1 MIPTISILIPVFNE
15 EPTLI
20 ELAEQIRAVLDRAGK
35 SFEILFVDDGS
46 TDQSWP
52 MIRELSG
59 RDARIK
65 GLRLRRNF
73 GKATALAL
81 ASARA
86 MGEVIVTLDA
96 DLQDD
101 PQEIPNFLRK
111 LDEGYDL
118 VSGWKEKRQ
127 DPVSKTLPSRFFNKI
142 TRMLTG
148 IPLRDFNCGFKAAR
162 AEVYRNIALYGE
174 LHRYIPVLAH
184 NQGYKIGEIAVL
196 HYPRKAGQSKY
207 GFERYARGFLDLLTV
222 LLITRYGRRPG
233 HLFGGVGI
241 ILGLAGL
248 LALFYLSGLWVF
260 GSAPIGNRP
269 LLFLGILLVILSVQ
283 LLSLG
288 LLAELILNRTRDH
301 SVTSLIAEERGF
313 AADSR
318 EKAGVEC

>member
-1 MIPTISILIPVFNE
+1 MTPSISVLIPVFNE
-15 EPTLI
+15 EQTLG
-20 ELAEQIRAVLDRAGK
+20 ELAGQITSVLDGLGK

-52 MIRELSG
+52 VIRELSRG
-59 RDARIK
+59 EARIK
-65 GLRLRRNF
+65 GLRMRRNF

-81 ASARA
+81 ASSKAT
-86 MGEVIVTLDA
+86 GEIIITMDA

-101 PQEIPNFLRK
+101 PREIPHFLRK
-111 LDEGYDL
+111 LEEGYDL
-118 VSGWKEKRQ
+118 VSGWKENRR

-184 NQGYKIGEIAVL
+184 NQGYKIGEVAVL
-196 HYPRKAGQSKY
+196 HHPRKAGQSKY

-233 HLFGGVGI
+233 HLFGGIGI
-241 ILGLAGL
+241 ILGLAGS
-248 LALFYLSGLWVF
+248 LALLYLGGLWVF
-260 GSAPIGNRP
+260 GDAPIGNRP

-288 LLAELILNRTRDH
+288 LLAELILNRTDDRRLTPL
-301 SVTSLIAEERGF
+301 VAEEQGF
-313 AADSR
+313 A
-318 EKAGVEC
+318 VEQPVRPSC

>member
-1 MIPTISILIPVFNE
+1 MNPSISILIPVFNE
-15 EPTLI
+15 EQTLG
-20 ELAEQIRAVLDRAGK
+20 ELAGQIKSVLDSLGK
-35 SFEILFVDDGS
+35 SFEILFIDDGS

-52 MIRELSG
+52 VIRELSDG
-59 RDARIK
+59 DACIK

-81 ASARA
+81 ASSRA
-86 MGEVIVTLDA
+86 VGEMILTLDA

-101 PQEIPNFLRK
+101 PREIPNFLRK

-118 VSGWKEKRQ
+118 VSGWKENRR

-184 NQGYKIGEIAVL
+184 NQGYKIGEVAVL
-196 HYPRKAGQSKY
+196 HHPRKAGQSKY

-222 LLITRYGRRPG
+222 LLITRYGRRPS

-241 ILGLAGL
+241 ILGLAGS
-248 LALFYLSGLWVF
+248 LALLYLTGIWLF
-260 GSAPIGNRP
+260 GDAPIGNRP

-288 LLAELILNRTRDH
+288 LLAELILNRTEDRRL
-301 SVTSLIAEERGF
+301 TPLIAEERGF
-313 AADSR
+313 ATDPPSLR
-318 EKAGVEC
+318 LC

>member
-1 MIPTISILIPVFNE
+1 MTPSISVLIPVFNE
-15 EPTLI
+15 EQTLG
-20 ELAEQIRAVLDRAGK
+20 ELAGQITSVLDGLGK
-35 SFEILFVDDGS
+35 SFEILFIDDGS
-46 TDQSWP
+46 TDPSWP
-52 MIRELSG
+52 VIRELSRG
-59 RDARIK
+59 EARIK
-65 GLRLRRNF
+65 GLRMRRNF

-81 ASARA
+81 ASSKAT
-86 MGEVIVTLDA
+86 GEIIITMDA

-101 PQEIPNFLRK
+101 PREIPHFLRK
-111 LDEGYDL
+111 LEEGYDL
-118 VSGWKEKRQ
+118 VSGWKENRR

-184 NQGYKIGEIAVL
+184 NQGYKIGEVAVL
-196 HYPRKAGQSKY
+196 HHPRKAGQSKY

-233 HLFGGVGI
+233 HLFGGIGI
-241 ILGLAGL
+241 ILGLAGS
-248 LALFYLSGLWVF
+248 LALLYLGGLWVF
-260 GSAPIGNRP
+260 GDAPIGNRP

-288 LLAELILNRTRDH
+288 LLAELILNRTDDRRLTPL
-301 SVTSLIAEERGF
+301 VAEEQGF
-313 AADSR
+313 A
-318 EKAGVEC
+318 VEQPVRPSC

>member
-1 MIPTISILIPVFNE
+1 MTPSISVLIPVFNE
-15 EPTLI
+15 EATLG
-20 ELAEQIRAVLDRAGK
+20 ELAQRTRAVLDDLGA

-46 TDQSWP
+46 TDRSWAT
-52 MIRELSG
+52 IRELSAG
-59 RDARIK
+59 DTRIR

-86 MGEVIVTLDA
+86 TGEIFITMDA

-111 LDEGYDL
+111 LEEGYDL
-118 VSGWKEKRQ
+118 VSGWKENRR

-162 AEVYRNIALYGE
+162 AEVYRNISLYGE

-184 NQGYKIGEIAVL
+184 NQGYTIGEIAVL
-196 HYPRKAGQSKY
+196 HHPRQAGQSKY

-233 HLFGGVGI
+233 HLFGGIGI
-241 ILGLAGL
+241 VLGLVGSLTL
-248 LALFYLSGLWVF
+248 LYLTGVWFV
-260 GSAPIGNRP
+260 GDTPIGNRP
-269 LLFLGILLVILSVQ
+269 LLFLGMLLVILSVQ

-288 LLAELILNRTRDH
+288 LLAELILNRTEDRRL
-301 SVTSLIAEERGF
+301 TPLLAEEQGF
-313 AADSR
+313 TNPAA
-318 EKAGVEC
+318 APPAW

>member
-1 MIPTISILIPVFNE
+1 MTPSISILIPVFNE
-15 EPTLI
+15 ENTLG
-20 ELAEQIRAVLDRAGK
+20 ELAEQIKTVLGDLDKG
-35 SFEILFVDDGS
+35 FEILFVDDGS
-46 TDQSWP
+46 TDHSWS
-52 MIRELSG
+52 IIHELSQG
-59 RDARIK
+59 DARIR

-81 ASARA
+81 ASHRA
-86 MGEVIVTLDA
+86 MGEIIITMDA

-101 PQEIPNFLRK
+101 PREIPKFLQK
-111 LDEGYDL
+111 LDEGDDL
-118 VSGWKEKRQ
+118 VSGWKENRR

-148 IPLRDFNCGFKAAR
+148 IRLRDFNCGFKAAR
-162 AEVYRNIALYGE
+162 AEVYQNISLYGE

-196 HYPRKAGQSKY
+196 HHPRKAGQSKY

-233 HLFGGVGI
+233 HLFGGIGI
-241 ILGLAGL
+241 ILGLAGSL
-248 LALFYLSGLWVF
+248 ILFYLTGLWLV
-260 GSAPIGNRP
+260 GDAPIGNRP

-288 LLAELILNRTRDH
+288 LLAELILNRTEDRRL
-301 SVTSLIAEERGF
+301 TSLIAEERGF
-313 AADSR
+313 ETDAPLPPL
-318 EKAGVEC
+318 C